1 MALSLGRDTLCCG
14 PQDYFSNK
22 PEKERRI
29 MATPSKTATARKPN
43 AAFMKPLTP
52 APSWPLSSARKP
64 CRVPRSPR
72 RSGIT
77 SKAQPA
83 GCQQQA
89 QHQRRRQAAP
99 HLRQRPGH
107 DVRTDQAGQR
117 APEVIDRAKGRTAY
131 VPSRLSAGPAATA
144 GIRLAQS
151 ASSNLRTRWPTSGP
165 HCLAAVPLPPPR
177 EHPQHRQTAPAAPR
191 CTLLHPASAASCTH
205 QPPANEN
212 GWHEASRCERNRG
225 LHPIQV

>member
-1 MALSLGRDTLCCG
+1 MLRPAGLFFQQAREGAPHYGHT
-14 PQDYFSNK
+14 
-22 PEKERRI
+22 
-29 MATPSKTATARKPN
+29 SKTATARKPN

-165 HCLAAVPLPPPR
+165 HRLAAAPPAPHANIRSTARRPCRTLP
-177 EHPQHRQTAPAAPR
+177 
-191 CTLLHPASAASCTH
+191 HPASAAHCTH

-212 GWHEASRCERNRG
+212 GWHKASRCERNRG
-225 LHPIQV
+225 LYPSQV

>member
-1 MALSLGRDTLCCG
+1 
-14 PQDYFSNK
+14 
-22 PEKERRI
+22 

-117 APEVIDRAKGRTAY
+117 APEVIDRPKGVRRTSLPVSVPGLPQQRAFGWHNPLQANSARAGPHPVRTA
-131 VPSRLSAGPAATA
+131 R
-144 GIRLAQS
+144 
-151 ASSNLRTRWPTSGP
+151 
-165 HCLAAVPLPPPR
+165 
-177 EHPQHRQTAPAAPR
+177 TAPCLPHANIRSTARRPR
-191 CTLLHPASAASCTH
+191 RTLPHPASAAHWYH
-205 QPPANEN
+205 QPLRNEN
-212 GWHEASRCERNRG
+212 GWHKASRCERNRG
-225 LHPIQV
+225 LYPESG

>member
-1 MALSLGRDTLCCG
+1 
-14 PQDYFSNK
+14 
-22 PEKERRI
+22 

-165 HCLAAVPLPPPR
+165 HCLAAVPLPPHANIR
-177 EHPQHRQTAPAAPR
+177 STARRPLPHPAAP
-191 CTLLHPASAASCTH
+191 CCILLLLRAVHT
-205 QPPANEN
+205 
-212 GWHEASRCERNRG
+212 SR
-225 LHPIQV
+225 L